1 MGDKRDYLRRIA
13 SVNDIV
19 QAVGRGQSPF
29 QAVPRDLLVDA
40 VRSVVDGVREAII
53 AAKDEASLNDIKTG
67 PDDLVPLVEEAV
79 KERLQVSLRKVVN
92 ATGVVIH
99 TNLGRSVLAPEAL
112 EEMES
117 VARSYSNLEY
127 DVERGARG
135 SRMAH
140 LQSILQEL
148 TGAPAALVVNNN
160 AAAVLLALTSHAR
173 DREVIISRS
182 QLIEIGGSFRIPEVL
197 AQSGARLIEVGTT
210 NKTYLDDYRKAIHSE
225 TAAIMRAHP
234 SNYRI
239 VGFTSEPMLSE
250 LAQLAHEFELIL
262 LDDLGSGVLVDLTRY
277 GLPPEPTVL
286 DSLQAGADIVCFSGD
301 KLLGGPQA
309 GIILGQEALVDKM
322 AKHPLARAV
331 RADKLTVAGLEATLR
346 IYHDPDE
353 AVRKIPTLAMLTAD
367 MESLKRK
374 AQKLAGLCR
383 RASDSCEVNISQDS
397 SQAGGGA
404 LPMSDLPTMVVSLT
418 SSRYTPN
425 QLEEALRRY
434 TPPIIAR
441 ISDDRVLLD
450 VRTIF
455 ENEFQ
460 VVADALAD
468 LASLKAAG
476 DQ

>member
-1 MGDKRDYLRRIA
+1 MGDKKDYLRRIA
-13 SVNDIV
+13 SVNDII
-19 QAVGRGQSPF
+19 QAVARGQSPF

-53 AAKDEASLNDIKTG
+53 AAKDDESLDEIKTA
-67 PDDLVPLVEEAV
+67 PEDLVPLVEEAV
-79 KERLQVSLRKVVN
+79 KERLQISLRKVIN

-112 EEMES
+112 EEIEA
-117 VARSYSNLEY
+117 VARSYANLEY

-140 LQSILQEL
+140 LQGLLHEL

-160 AAAVLLALTSHAR
+160 AAAVLLALSAHAK

-197 AQSGARLIEVGTT
+197 VQSGARLVEVGTT

-225 TAAIMRAHP
+225 TAVIMRAHP

-239 VGFTSEPMLSE
+239 IGFTSEPELSE
-250 LAQLAHEFELIL
+250 LAQLAHEFELVL
-262 LDDLGSGVLVDLTRY
+262 LDDLGSGVLVDLSQY
-277 GLPPEPTVL
+277 GLPAEPTVL
-286 DSLQAGADIVCFSGD
+286 DSLRAGADLVCFSGD

-309 GIILGQEALVDKM
+309 GIILGEEALVEKM
-322 AKHPLARAV
+322 AKHPLARAM
-331 RADKLTVAGLEATLR
+331 RADKLTVAALEATLR
-346 IYHDPDE
+346 IYHDPEE

-367 MESLKRK
+367 LDTLKRK
-374 AQKLAGLCR
+374 AQKLAALCR
-383 RASDSCEVNISQDS
+383 KATDAFEVQLSQDLS
-397 SQAGGGA
+397 RAGGGA

-418 SSRYTPN
+418 SSVYTPN
-425 QLEEALRRY
+425 QLEEALRHY

-441 ISDDRVLLD
+441 ISEDRVLLD

-455 ENEFQ
+455 EPEFQ
-460 VVADALAD
+460 LIADALAD
-468 LASLKAAG
+468 LASMK
-476 DQ
+476 

>member
-1 MGDKRDYLRRIA
+1 MAGKGDYLRRIA
-13 SVNDIV
+13 SVNDII

-53 AAKDEASLNDIKTG
+53 AAKDEASLNEIKTG
-67 PDDLVPLVEEAV
+67 PEDLVPLVEEAV
-79 KERLQVSLRKVVN
+79 KERMQVSLRKVIN

-112 EEMES
+112 EEIEA

-140 LQSILQEL
+140 LQGLLMEL

-160 AAAVLLALTSHAR
+160 AAAVLLALTAHAAE
-173 DREVIISRS
+173 REVIISRS

-197 AQSGARLIEVGTT
+197 SQSGARLVEVGTT
-210 NKTYLDDYRKAIHSE
+210 NKTYLDDYRGSIRSE
-225 TAAIMRAHP
+225 TAMLMRAHP

-239 VGFTSEPMLSE
+239 VGFTSEPELSE
-250 LAQLAHEFELIL
+250 LARLAHEFDLLL
-262 LDDLGSGVLVDLTRY
+262 LDDLGSGVLIDLARY
-277 GLPPEPTVL
+277 GAPAEPTVL
-286 DSLQAGADIVCFSGD
+286 DSLRAGADIVCFSGD

-309 GIILGQEALVDKM
+309 GIILGSESAIQKM
-322 AKHPLARAV
+322 ATHPLARAL
-331 RADKLTVAGLEATLR
+331 RADKLTIAALEATLR
-346 IYHDPDE
+346 IYQDTEE
-353 AVRKIPTLAMLTAD
+353 AVKRIPTLAMLTAD
-367 MESLKRK
+367 LDTTRRK

-383 RASDSCEVNISQDS
+383 KAGDAFEVHVKQDLS
-397 SQAGGGA
+397 RAGGGA
-404 LPMSDLPTMVVSLT
+404 LPMSDLPTTVVALT

-425 QLEEALRRY
+425 ELEEALRRY

-441 ISDDRVLLD
+441 ISEDRVLLD
-450 VRTIF
+450 VRTVF
-455 ENEFQ
+455 EHDFQ
-460 VVADALAD
+460 IIADALAG
-468 LASLKAAG
+468 LAEQKAG
-476 DQ
+476 